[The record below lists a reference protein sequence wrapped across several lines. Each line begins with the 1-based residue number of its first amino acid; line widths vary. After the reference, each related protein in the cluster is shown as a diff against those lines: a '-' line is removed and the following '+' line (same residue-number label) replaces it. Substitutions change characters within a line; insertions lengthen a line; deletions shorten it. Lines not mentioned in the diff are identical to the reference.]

1 MAEKSKEV
9 SRRHMLQVLAA
20 SGITGASAIELLAQI
35 GDDVSPDT
43 LKIASALIDQGFSEE
58 RLEVISKALQRNLEQ
73 FEIVR
78 NFEIDDMIEPAP
90 IFMAKGGHNA

>member
-1 MAEKSKEV
+1 MGEKSKEV

-20 SGITGASAIELLAQI
+20 SGITGASAIELLAQV
-35 GDDVSPDT
+35 GDDVSADT
-43 LKIASALIDQGFSEE
+43 LKVATALLDQDFSEE
-58 RLEVISKALQRNLEQ
+58 RLEIISKALQRNFEQ

-78 NFEIDDMIEPAP
+78 KFEIDDLVEPAP